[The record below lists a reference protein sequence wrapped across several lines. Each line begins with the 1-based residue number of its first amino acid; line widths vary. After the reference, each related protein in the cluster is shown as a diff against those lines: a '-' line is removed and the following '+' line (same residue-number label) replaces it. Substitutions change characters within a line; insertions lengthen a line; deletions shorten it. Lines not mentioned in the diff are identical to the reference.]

1 LPDLLCAVAVRI
13 GRVRLELVD
22 RAVDD
27 RHPRRKAGRPPV
39 QGIMVFHKIIH
50 FWGWA
55 GNPTARQGTRSGQ
68 MACWLKPAPFA
79 ANREREKVARLKFPR
94 DWAEQR
100 LGPK

>member
-27 RHPRRKAGRPPV
+27 RHPRRKAGRLTPRSV
-39 QGIMVFHKIIH
+39 MGFHKIIH

-55 GNPTARQGTRSGQ
+55 RGPDGTSGTRSGQ
-68 MACWLKPAPFA
+68 MASWLKPAPFA
-79 ANREREKVARLKFPR
+79 ANRERDKVARLKIPR
-94 DWAEQR
+94 GRAEQR